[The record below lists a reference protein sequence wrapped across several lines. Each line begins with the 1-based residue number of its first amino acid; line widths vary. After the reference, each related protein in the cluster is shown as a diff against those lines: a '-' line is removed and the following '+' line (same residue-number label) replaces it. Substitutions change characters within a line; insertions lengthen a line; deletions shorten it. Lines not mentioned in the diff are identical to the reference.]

1 MPGEASL
8 RIKVVVASPP
18 GATVISPMV
27 IWAAEAVAER
37 ATVESSTMTSTRN
50 GGFWIIRLLPS
61 ICPGTSMIGL
71 NGKYDVILLLFFL
84 P

>member
-1 MPGEASL
+1 MPGEASFKM
-8 RIKVVVASPP
+8 RVVVASPP

-27 IWAAEAVAER
+27 IWAAETVAER
-37 ATVESSTMTSTRN
+37 PTTVSSTMASTRN

>member
-8 RIKVVVASPP
+8 KMRVVVASPP
-18 GATVISPMV
+18 GATLISPMV
-27 IWAAEAVAER
+27 IWAAEAAPER
-37 ATVESSTMTSTRN
+37 TTAESSTITSTRN

-61 ICPGTSMIGL
+61 ICPGTNMIGQ